1 MNAMTR
7 RIVIGTAAVSMA
19 VSLAA
24 CGKAGDDKKD
34 SADSGSKTKIG
45 LLLPENKTARYE
57 TLDKP
62 LFIEAVKKD
71 CADCEVVY
79 NNAAGDVGQQ
89 KQQFEQQIADGIK
102 VIAISSVD
110 AEKSAAWVAD
120 AHKKGVKVVAY
131 DRAIAGADAY
141 VSHDNEKIGRLQ
153 GQAVLDA
160 LGSKAADA
168 NLVMINGDEKDP
180 NSRPVQEGRPRV
192 PRRQDQD
199 RLRGVGRVG
208 PEDHAARR

>member
-24 CGKAGDDKKD
+24 CGKAGDDKKG

-131 DRAIAGADAY
+131 DRAIVGADAY
-141 VSHDNEKIGRLQ
+141 VSHDNEKIGKLQ

-160 LGSKAADA
+160 LGSKAAGS

-180 NSRPVQEGRPRV
+180 NAGLFKKGAHEASTARSRLPTRRPASGT
-192 PRRQDQD
+192 RRS
-199 RLRGVGRVG
+199 
-208 PEDHAARR
+208 PARR